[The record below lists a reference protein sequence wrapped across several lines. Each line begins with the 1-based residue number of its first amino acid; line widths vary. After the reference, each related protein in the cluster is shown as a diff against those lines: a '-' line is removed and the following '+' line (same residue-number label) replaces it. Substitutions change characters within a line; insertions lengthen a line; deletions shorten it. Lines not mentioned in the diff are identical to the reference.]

1 MKKVCLDVLGCRALG
16 DTLAV
21 TPTLRKL
28 FNSYNQKISVITHHP
43 YLFSNNPYV
52 DVVYDEVSNIISEE
66 QKKEY
71 EIFNSFNVGYHPNGV
86 CYKHNVMD
94 IRQFHAINLG
104 FMLTK
109 DEMELDY
116 IPHQYQPI
124 DGLPE
129 KYVLIHPVQNWE
141 SRTWDAKKWRLLVK
155 LLNQKGIAVV
165 SVGKDSSELGG
176 SNVDK
181 PVFNF
186 PIELGMNLMNQTS
199 LSQTWHLINKSMCFI
214 TMDSGLLHLAGTT
227 DIDIIQLGSSINP
240 EFRSP
245 YRKGSQEYKYHYV
258 VGGCGLNCAS
268 DMRYGVREW
277 NSIQGIPSLVNC
289 LERKETFECHP
300 NPLIV
305 YNKIMEII

>member
-1 MKKVCLDVLGCRALG
+1 MKKVCLDVLGARALG
-16 DTLAV
+16 DTLSV

-28 FNSYNQKISVITHHP
+28 HHTYNQKISVITHHP
-43 YLFSNNPYV
+43 NLFHTNPYV
-52 DVVYDEVSNIISEE
+52 DNIFNELNDDIKNNYEV
-66 QKKEY
+66 
-71 EIFNSFNVGYHPNGV
+71 FNSFNIGYHPNGV

-116 IPHQYQPI
+116 RPNTICITP
-124 DGLPE
+124 DLPK
-129 KYVLIHPVQNWE
+129 KYVLIHPVQNWN
-141 SRTWDAKKWRLLVK
+141 SRTWEAKKWQLLTK
-155 LLNQKGIAVV
+155 LLNERGIPVV

-176 SNVDK
+176 SNVNK

-186 PIELGMNLMNQTS
+186 PIKLGLNLMNKTS
-199 LSQTWHLINKSMCFI
+199 LDETWHLINNSMCFV

-227 DIDIIQLGSSINP
+227 DTEIIQLGSSINP

-245 YRKGSQEYKYHYV
+245 YRNGSQEYKYHYV
-258 VGGCGLNCAS
+258 RGGCGLNCAS

-277 NSIQGIPSLVNC
+277 QSIQGIPSLVNC

>member
-1 MKKVCLDVLGCRALG
+1 MKKVCIDISGARALG
-16 DTLAV
+16 DTLSV

-28 FNSYNQKISVITHHP
+28 YYSYNQKISIITHHP
-43 YLFSNNPYV
+43 YLFLDNPYV
-52 DVVYDEVSNIISEE
+52 DVIHSELTDEIKNN
-66 QKKEY
+66 Y
-71 EIFNSFNVGYHPNGV
+71 EVFNSFNIGYHPNGV

-116 IPHQYQPI
+116 TPNEYRII
-124 DGLPE
+124 NGLPE
-129 KYVLIHPVQNWE
+129 KYVLIHPVQNWN
-141 SRTWDAKKWRLLVK
+141 SRTWDIKKWELLTK
-155 LLNQKGIAVV
+155 LLNERGISVV

-186 PIELGMNLMNQTS
+186 DIRLGLNLMNQTT
-199 LSQTWHLINKSMCFI
+199 LSQTWHLINNSMCFV

-227 DIDIIQLGSSINP
+227 DAEIIQLGSSINP

-245 YRKGSQEYKYHYV
+245 YRNGSQEYKYHYV
-258 VGGCGLNCAS
+258 RGGCGLNCAS
-268 DMRYGVREW
+268 DMKYGVREW
-277 NSIQGIPSLVNC
+277 QSIQGIPSLVNC
-289 LERKETFECHP
+289 LEKKETFECHP

-305 YNKIMEII
+305 YNKIIEII

>member
-1 MKKVCLDVLGCRALG
+1 
-16 DTLAV
+16 
-21 TPTLRKL
+21 
-28 FNSYNQKISVITHHP
+28 
-43 YLFSNNPYV
+43 
-52 DVVYDEVSNIISEE
+52 
-66 QKKEY
+66 
-71 EIFNSFNVGYHPNGV
+71 
-86 CYKHNVMD
+86 MD

-116 IPHQYQPI
+116 ISDPYEPI

-129 KYVLIHPVQNWE
+129 KYVLIHPVQNWD
-141 SRTWDAKKWRLLVK
+141 SRTWDAKKWQLLTK
-155 LLNQKGIAVV
+155 LLNQRGIAVV

-227 DIDIIQLGSSINP
+227 DVEIIQLGSSINP

-245 YRKGSQEYKYHYV
+245 YRNGSQEYKYHYV
-258 VGGCGLNCAS
+258 RGGCGLNCAS

-277 NSIQGIPSLVNC
+277 QSIQGIPSLVNC